1 MDSIRTDLALEAKE
15 LWEERA
21 EETTT
26 LQGVEAREYQCEGFV
41 CEEVRILDE
50 RGEHALKKPV
60 GTYIT
65 VNLEGLLT
73 GEEGIFQRAIQAMA
87 KELSQLLQPKQAQG
101 LVLVV
106 GLGNRAITPDA
117 LGPKVHDYTLV
128 TRHLVEHMPEQFGGF
143 RPVVSLASEV
153 LGTTGMESGE
163 LVQAVCEK
171 VQPSCVIAV
180 DALAARSLERLCKTV
195 QLCDTGITP
204 GSGVGN
210 HRIGLNERSLGVP
223 VISIGVPT
231 VVEART
237 LAVDLLHGQAHP
249 LLEQGEGLFV
259 TPKEIDRQ
267 VNEFA
272 KVIGYG
278 IGMALHQGVCL
289 SDLEYLL
296 G

>member
-1 MDSIRTDLALEAKE
+1 MYSIRTDLALEAKE
-15 LWEERA
+15 LWEESAA
-21 EETTT
+21 ETSA
-26 LQGVEAREYQCEGFV
+26 LQGVKAVESRCEGFV
-41 CEEVRILDE
+41 CEEVKILDE
-50 RGEHALKKPV
+50 RGEQALGKPV

-65 VNLEGLLT
+65 VNLKELLM
-73 GEEGIFQRAIQAMA
+73 GEEGVFERAIQAIST
-87 KELSQLLQPKQAQG
+87 ELSKLLEHVNTQG

-128 TRHLVEHMPEQFGGF
+128 TRHLIEHMPQQFENF
-143 RPVVSLASEV
+143 CPVISIASEV
-153 LGTTGMESGE
+153 LGTTGIESGE

-171 VQPSCVIAV
+171 LKPSCVIAV
-180 DALAARSLERLCKTV
+180 DALAARSLQRLCKTV
-195 QLCDTGITP
+195 QLSDTGITP

-210 HRIGLNERSLGVP
+210 HRIGLNQASLGIP

-237 LAVDLLHGQAHP
+237 LAIDLLNGQESP
-249 LLEQGEGLFV
+249 MFRQGDGLFV
-259 TPKEIDRQ
+259 TPKDIDRQ
-267 VNEFA
+267 INEFA

-278 IGMALHQGVCL
+278 IGITLHRDVCI

>member
-1 MDSIRTDLALEAKE
+1 MDQIRTDLALEAKE
-15 LWEERA
+15 LWEEGA
-21 EETTT
+21 EETTA
-26 LQGVEAREYQCEGFV
+26 LQGVEARENRCEGFA

-50 RGEHALKKPV
+50 RGEKALGKPV

-65 VNLEGLLT
+65 VNLKGLLT
-73 GEEGIFQRAIQAMA
+73 GEEGVFGRAIQAIA
-87 KELSQLLQPKQAQG
+87 TELSQLLQHKDTQG

-153 LGTTGMESGE
+153 LGTTGIESGE

-171 VQPSCVIAV
+171 VKPSCVIAV
-180 DALAARSLERLCKTV
+180 DALAARSLHRLCQTV
-195 QLCDTGITP
+195 QLSDTGITP

-210 HRIGLNERSLGVP
+210 HRIGLNQASLGVP

-237 LAVDLLHGQAHP
+237 LAVDLLHGQENP
-249 LLEQGEGLFV
+249 LSEQGEGLFV

-278 IGMALHQGVCL
+278 IGMALHKGIRL

>member
-1 MDSIRTDLALEAKE
+1 MNNIRTDLALEAKE
-15 LWEERA
+15 LWEEGA
-21 EETTT
+21 KETTT
-26 LQGVEAREYQCEGFV
+26 LQGVKAKEYQCEGFV

-73 GEEGIFQRAIQAMA
+73 GEEGIFQRAIQVMA
-87 KELSQLLQPKQAQG
+87 KELSQLLQPKQTQG
-101 LVLVV
+101 LVLVA

-143 RPVVSLASEV
+143 RPVVSLATEV
-153 LGTTGMESGE
+153 LGTTGIESGE

-171 VQPSCVIAV
+171 VKPSCVIAV

-195 QLCDTGITP
+195 QLCNTGITP

-237 LAVDLLHGQAHP
+237 LAIDLLHGQTHP